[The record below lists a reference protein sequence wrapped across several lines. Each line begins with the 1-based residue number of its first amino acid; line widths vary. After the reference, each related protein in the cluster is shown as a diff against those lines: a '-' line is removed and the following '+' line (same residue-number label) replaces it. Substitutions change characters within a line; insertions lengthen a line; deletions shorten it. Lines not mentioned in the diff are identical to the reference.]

1 VSGRRA
7 LLLVDHGS
15 RRSEANALLERIASA
30 LAARVPDA
38 IVRVAHLEI
47 EPPDIGAGI
56 DACVAAGARQV
67 VVLPWF
73 LGPGRHTARDI
84 PAQVQAAI
92 ARHPEVRFAVAA
104 PLAPHDKLVD
114 VLIERAEAADVD

>member
-1 VSGRRA
+1 MSGRRA

-15 RRSEANALLERIASA
+15 RRAEANALLERIAER
-30 LAARVPDA
+30 LAERVPEA

-47 EPPDIGAGI
+47 APPDIGAGI
-56 DACVAAGARQV
+56 DACVAAGAQRV

-84 PAQVQAAI
+84 PAQVEAAA
-92 ARHPEVRFAVAA
+92 ARHPQVRLLVAP

-114 VLIERAEAADVD
+114 VLIERAGEVDVV